1 MTLLY
6 CVRHGETDWNRERRW
21 QGHTDR
27 HLNDEGR
34 AHAAAAAEALAAV
47 PFASIISSD
56 LRRSLDTAAPLAARL
71 DLPVRTEVGLREVD
85 VGSWAGLTRE
95 QAFARDPRG
104 ARRHAAGRT
113 GWTDGETYEQM
124 MARAADAATRIAD
137 AHDQTDRVAV
147 FTHGGVIRGLAA
159 HVLGIDSATA
169 RRQLRAV
176 AHVSLTV
183 VRVPRTGQDRPW
195 QLARYNHHLVELA
208 LSPDDVT

>member
-6 CVRHGETDWNRERRW
+6 CVRHGETDWNRQRRW
-21 QGHTDR
+21 QGHTDQP
-27 HLNDEGR
+27 LNAEGR
-34 AHAAAAAEALAAV
+34 SHAEAAAEALAGV
-47 PFASIISSD
+47 PFASVVSSD

-71 DLPVRTEVGLREVD
+71 GLAVQSEPGLREVD

-95 QAFARDPRG
+95 QAFAADPDA
-104 ARRHAAGRT
+104 ARRHAAGET

-124 MARAADAATRIAD
+124 MTRAATAARAIAD
-137 AHDQTDRVAV
+137 AHEADDRVAV

-159 HVLGIDSATA
+159 HVLGVDSAAA
-169 RRQLRAV
+169 RLHLRAV

-183 VRVPRTGQDRPW
+183 VRVPRARRARTW

>member
-27 HLNDEGR
+27 HLNAEGR
-34 AHAAAAAEALAAV
+34 GHAEAAAEALAAV
-47 PFASIISSD
+47 PFASVVSSD
-56 LRRSLDTAAPLAARL
+56 LQRSLDTAAPLAARL
-71 DLPVRTEVGLREVD
+71 GLPIRQERGLREVD

-95 QAFARDPRG
+95 EAFRQDPV
-104 ARRHAAGRT
+104 AADRHAAGET
-113 GWTDGETYEQM
+113 GWTDGETYDQM
-124 MARAADAATRIAD
+124 TARAAAAAAAIAD
-137 AHDQTDRVAV
+137 DHGTDDRVAV

-159 HVLGIDSATA
+159 HILGLGSAAA
-169 RRQLRAV
+169 RVHLRAV

-183 VRVPRTGQDRPW
+183 VRVPHSSQNRPW
-195 QLARYNHHLVELA
+195 QLVRYNHHLVELA